1 MLMNKSMLNM
11 DIYSVENIKKT
22 CNAYKDFARIKIKRN
37 YNYMELTF
45 DRCKYDTDITIK
57 EFENYLINIEN
68 MKK

>member
-45 DRCKYDTDITIK
+45 DRCKYDTCLLYTSPSPRDRG
-57 EFENYLINIEN
+57 
-68 MKK
+68 

>member
-1 MLMNKSMLNM
+1 MLNM

-57 EFENYLINIEN
+57 
-68 MKK
+68 